1 MRGTENIPHHF
12 DEFKR
17 AIIVDEIKNTIGFL
31 FGAQYVFLP
40 ENRQMLRNIALT
52 GSDLLDNVLYA
63 NRIVAEDA

>member
-1 MRGTENIPHHF
+1 MRGTENVSHHF

-17 AIIVDEIKNTIGFL
+17 AVIVDEIKNTIGFL
-31 FGAQYVFLP
+31 FRAQYVFFS
-40 ENRQMLRNIALT
+40 ENRQVLRNIALT